1 MVNLLQKNNL
11 KGGSTALM
19 SLIKDNK
26 LYNINIGDSIGVLLN
41 KKEIIQLNYQ
51 HTPQNEDE
59 RKKLDSLG
67 ALLIE
72 KNKVWRVLG
81 ELAVSR
87 SFGDKNYKDFID
99 AEPDITIYD
108 LEANKYDFLVMAS
121 DGYWNV
127 TFFLV
132 FKKNISKL

>member
-1 MVNLLQKNNL
+1 
-11 KGGSTALM
+11 M

-26 LYNINIGDSIGVLLN
+26 LYNINIGDSIGVLIN
-41 KKEIIQLNYQ
+41 KKEIIQLNCQ
-51 HTPQNEDE
+51 HTPQNEEE

-108 LEANKYDFLVMAS
+108 LEENKYDFLMMAT

-127 TFFLV
+127 NFLLV
-132 FKKNISKL
+132 FFSEKFFEIIVGFNTRHL

>member
-1 MVNLLQKNNL
+1 
-11 KGGSTALM
+11 M